1 MQAVGM
7 IAEFNPLHNGHVH
20 ALAEAR
26 TRADADVVVVA
37 MSGNFV
43 QRGEPALLD
52 KWARAQ
58 AALACGADLV
68 VELPVFDAVQAAPQ
82 FATGGVAIM
91 QALGMSNLAF
101 GSEAPEVDYQGA
113 AVKLQTAKLEA
124 SGFQDFTQTYAT
136 QLNQQYQ
143 QATGLD
149 LSQPNLLLGMSY
161 AQANLNL
168 HAHLHLIAIPRVG
181 VSHDAEASAAQFAS
195 ASYLRKQVAAGE
207 SVAAWVP
214 EASAKALQTP
224 HYTWDQLFPW
234 LKYRLLT
241 ASLAELEQISGMSEG
256 LQYRLTQ
263 QIKATNS
270 FTEFMAAIKSKRY
283 TYARLRR
290 LCLNVV
296 LNLTQAQVDAAQHQR
311 FLHVLGF
318 SEAGQA
324 YLHQVK
330 KTVSLPLVVRPSAA
344 QLAPKGLMAVQQQ
357 ADNLI
362 EFLGAPDQNYGRIPY
377 RLG

>member
-26 TRADADVVVVA
+26 RRANADVVVVA

-43 QRGEPALLD
+43 QRGEPAILD
-52 KWARAQ
+52 KWARAK
-58 AALACGADLV
+58 AALQCGADLV

-91 QALGMSNLAF
+91 QALGVSSLAF
-101 GSEAPEVDYQGA
+101 GTEAADVDYARA
-113 AVKLQTAKLEA
+113 AERLQSAKFDA

-136 QLNQQYQ
+136 QLNQQYRE
-143 QATGLD
+143 ATGLD

-161 AQANLNL
+161 AQANLQL
-168 HAHLHLIAIPRVG
+168 QAGLKLLAIPRVG
-181 VSHDAEASAAQFAS
+181 VDHDAQHVASQFAS
-195 ASYLRKQVAAGE
+195 ASHLRELITSGQPVNE
-207 SVAAWVP
+207 WMP
-214 EASAKALQTP
+214 EASVTSLSSP
-224 HYTWDQLFPW
+224 HYDWSQLFPL

-241 ASLAELEQISGMSEG
+241 ASLSELEQISGMSEG
-256 LQYRLTQ
+256 LQYRLSQ
-263 QIKATNS
+263 QIKGQQS
-270 FTEFMAAIKSKRY
+270 FDDFMTAIKSKRY

-296 LNLTQAQVDAAQHQR
+296 LNLTQAQVDAAQQHR

-318 SEAGQA
+318 TQAGQA

-330 KTVSLPLVVRPSAA
+330 KSVGLPLIVKPTAD
-344 QLAPKGLMAVQQQ
+344 QLTPKGLMAVQQQ

-362 EFLGAPDQNYGRIPY
+362 TFLGAPDQNYGRVPY
-377 RLG
+377 RF

>member
-20 ALAEAR
+20 ALNEAR
-26 TRADADVVVVA
+26 RLSQADVVVVA

-58 AALACGADLV
+58 AALQCGADLV

-91 QALGMSNLAF
+91 QALGVLQLAF
-101 GSEAPEVDYQGA
+101 GSEAPDVDYQVA
-113 AVKLQTAKLEA
+113 AEKLQAAKLDA
-124 SGFQDFTQTYAT
+124 SGFHDFTQTYAT
-136 QLNQQYQ
+136 QLNHQYQ

-149 LSQPNLLLGMSY
+149 LAQPNLLLGMSY
-161 AQANLNL
+161 AQANLSLN
-168 HAHLHLIAIPRVG
+168 AHLQLIAIPRVG
-181 VSHDAEASAAQFAS
+181 VDHDAKQAASDFAS
-195 ASYLRKQVAAGE
+195 ASHLRTLITSGQ
-207 SVAAWVP
+207 SVDKWVP
-214 EASAKALQTP
+214 QASLASLKHP
-224 HYTWDQLFPW
+224 HYTWDQLFPM

-256 LQYRLTQ
+256 LQYRLSQ
-263 QIKATNS
+263 QIKGSDS
-270 FTEFMAAIKSKRY
+270 FDAFMAAIKSKRY

-296 LNLTQAQVDAAQHQR
+296 LNLTQEQVDTGQAHR

-318 SEAGQA
+318 TQAGQA

-330 KTVSLPLVVRPSAA
+330 KSVSLPLIVKPTAA
-344 QLAPKGLMAVQQQ
+344 QLAPKGLLAVQQQ
-357 ADNLI
+357 ADNVLT
-362 EFLGAPDQNYGRIPY
+362 LLQAPDQNYGRIPY
-377 RLG
+377 RFD